1 MNLLDIFKKNKG
13 KVEYSIR
20 KTSLDDL
27 TEPFNVPKYPSKG
40 GRPKTIT
47 DAHIIQIM
55 RWKEKMLSN
64 SEIAR
69 RLHVSE
75 TTIRRC
81 IKSYKRTESVTA
93 TPEAR
98 SEETI

>member
-1 MNLLDIFKKNKG
+1 MNLLDAFMKNKNSK

-20 KTSLDDL
+20 KIDREDL
-27 TEPFNVPKYPSKG
+27 TEPFDVPKYPSKG

-47 DAHIIQIM
+47 DAHVIQIM
-55 RWKEKMLSN
+55 RWKEENLSN

-75 TTIRRC
+75 TTIRRH
-81 IKSYKRTESVTA
+81 IKLYAPNYQNT
-93 TPEAR
+93 
-98 SEETI
+98 